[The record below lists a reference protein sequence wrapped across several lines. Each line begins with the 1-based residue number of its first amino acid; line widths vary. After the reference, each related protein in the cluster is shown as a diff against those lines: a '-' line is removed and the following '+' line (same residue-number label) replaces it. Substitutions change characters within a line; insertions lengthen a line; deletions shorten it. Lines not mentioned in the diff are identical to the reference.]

1 MVDDLFSEMLEELT
15 RKEEEHASACEALT
29 EGEGNTLYLEQ
40 RCNRLWAEVER
51 LRSIVQLEIDAERA
65 QGAA

>member
-1 MVDDLFSEMLEELT
+1 MANDLFSEMLEQLT
-15 RKEEEHASACEALT
+15 RKEEEHANACEALT
-29 EGEGNTLYLEQ
+29 EGDGNIHYLEQ

-65 QGAA
+65 QGEA